1 MKYRPRKY
9 VAPPE
14 GSLWSDEA
22 ATYIGVALATLYKWR
37 QNGYGPEPHKV
48 GGRKLAY
55 ELEVLDA
62 WLSSQGRTA
71 RKPLASAA

>member
-37 QNGYGPEPHKV
+37 QNGCGPEPHNV
-48 GGRKLAY
+48 GRKLAY
-55 ELEVLDA
+55 ELTVLDA
-62 WLSSQGRTA
+62 WLHGQGRTS
-71 RKPLASAA
+71 RNSVASAA